1 MVAAEQKLEDELRS
15 LRGYILSVS
24 RKVCRRSLMMGIE
37 DVAQEGTIVL
47 WRIIKNRPNITGD
60 DLIRLFKTSF
70 RNRLASLF
78 RVGHVKAEKV
88 SVSLD
93 AYGKTG
99 EEDVNAED
107 ELDVR
112 IVLTSVRNVLPWDFY
127 KVSLKRLGR
136 QVGFK
141 VLRALI
147 DRERR
152 GMKEADFQRRKEELL
167 PML

>member
-1 MVAAEQKLEDELRS
+1 MECDVKLEGELRN
-15 LRGYILSVS
+15 LRGYILSIS
-24 RKVCRRSLMMGIE
+24 KKVCRRSLMMGVE

-47 WRIIKNRPNITGD
+47 WRIIKNKPGITGD
-60 DLIRLFKTSF
+60 DLVKLFKTSF

-78 RVGHVKAEKV
+78 RVGHVKAEQK

-99 EEDVNAED
+99 EEDTNAED

-127 KVSLKRLGR
+127 KVSLQRLGR
-136 QVGFK
+136 RVGFR
-141 VLRALI
+141 VLRSMI
-147 DRERR
+147 DGERK
-152 GMKEADFQRRKEELL
+152 GVKESDFQRRKKELL